1 RMDAGTTGILI
12 LLLIFVLSLSSS
24 SVAYPLN
31 LSFMAQGEICAL
43 RADYFWQANLII
55 SVIYPQLVEKYG
67 PIFTVWLGSKPAVVL
82 CGYEVTK
89 DALVGHAEEFGG
101 RPDLPFPRRMM
112 EGGICTDPNS
122 DLTWR
127 ELRKFT
133 LTTLREFG
141 MGKRT
146 MSERIQKEAHFLVE
160 AMADMKEAFEP
171 NMTLIHAVA
180 NVICSVLFGSR
191 FNYKDKDFLELLDT
205 VTNYINY
212 FNSPIARLY
221 STFPG
226 ILSYLPGV
234 HNRVLTECEKLKNFI
249 QEKVEFHKRTL
260 DPASPRDC
268 IDCFLIQSK
277 KEKSTAWNIYTDKN
291 LIGLVFSLFGA
302 GTVST
307 SSSLLFCLLVLVKY
321 PHIQAKIHQEIDEAF
336 SANHVPSMEDRVKLP
351 YTNAVI
357 HEVQR
362 YQPVHNENFPREVTR
377 DTVFWGYTI
386 PKGTPAIPML
396 DSVHTD
402 PVQWETPKQ
411 FNLGHFLDEN
421 GHFRKREAFI
431 PFSAGKRACPGEGL
445 AQMELFLF
453 LTILLQNFIF
463 KAATEDKD
471 MDVVSLWSGL
481 EEKKLHYKFHLS
493 FLPKCRGAGP
503 DDL

>member
-1 RMDAGTTGILI
+1 MDAGTTGILI
-12 LLLIFVLSLSSS
+12 LLLIFVLCYLVLESNRKRAQLPAGPAPWPILGNLWQTD
-24 SVAYPLN
+24 VFPLCKHYPK
-31 LSFMAQGEICAL
+31 
-43 RADYFWQANLII
+43 
-55 SVIYPQLVEKYG
+55 LVEKYG

-101 RPDLPFPRRMM
+101 RLPPSQVVPPSYSGGRGCPRK
-112 EGGICTDPNS
+112 
-122 DLTWR
+122 
-127 ELRKFT
+127 LRKFT

-160 AMADMKEAFEP
+160 AMADMKGHL
-171 NMTLIHAVA
+171 NHIS

>member
-1 RMDAGTTGILI
+1 MDAGTTGILI
-12 LLLIFVLSLSSS
+12 LLLIFVLCYLVLESNRKRAQLPAGPAPWPILGNLWQTD
-24 SVAYPLN
+24 VFPLCKHYPK
-31 LSFMAQGEICAL
+31 
-43 RADYFWQANLII
+43 
-55 SVIYPQLVEKYG
+55 KYG

-160 AMADMKEAFEP
+160 GRKKHIAFEP

-277 KEKSTAWNIYTDKN
+277 KSTAWNIYTDKN